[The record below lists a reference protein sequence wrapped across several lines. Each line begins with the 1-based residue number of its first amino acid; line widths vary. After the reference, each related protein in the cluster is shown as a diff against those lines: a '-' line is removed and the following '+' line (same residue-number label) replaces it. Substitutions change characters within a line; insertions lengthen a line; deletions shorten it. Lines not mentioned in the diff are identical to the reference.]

1 MRRFVLI
8 GQTASASGDFS
19 LEDLPSTSGR
29 LDVLLRAVRA
39 ALLVSHG
46 LRREVQ
52 VLLVLRGG
60 VTTSR
65 ILRIDGR
72 TVKFLRPD
80 ERSLATLVRKTLQ
93 ALPSP
98 SPSFVEVRP
107 GLELCTGDVAELLVD
122 AGSTPCFMLDETS
135 GDVRQ
140 QPMASDDA
148 WFFIGDHLGF
158 DVVTLALLER
168 HGCQRISV
176 GPVSLHSDDVVA
188 LVSNELD
195 RRFTHLDHERP

>member
-60 VTTSR
+60 VTASR

-72 TVKFLRPD
+72 TAKFLRPD
-80 ERSLATLVRKTLQ
+80 ERSLATLFKKTLQ
-93 ALPSP
+93 AQPTPS
-98 SPSFVEVRP
+98 SSFVEVRP
-107 GLELCTGDVAELLVD
+107 GLELCTGDVAEILAQ
-122 AGSTPCFMLDETS
+122 AGSTPCFMLDEA
-135 GDVRQ
+135 GVDVRQ
-140 QPMASDDA
+140 QAIASDDA

-168 HGCQRISV
+168 HGCQRVSV

-195 RRFTHLDHERP
+195 RRFTNLDRERS

>member
-8 GQTASASGDFS
+8 GKTASASGDYS

-39 ALLVSHG
+39 ALLISHG

-52 VLLVLRGG
+52 VYLVLRGG
-60 VTTSR
+60 VTAAR
-65 ILRIDGR
+65 ILRIDGQ
-72 TVKFLRPD
+72 TAKFLRPD
-80 ERSLATLVRKTLQ
+80 ERSLATLVKKTLQ
-93 ALPSP
+93 ALPTTSAK
-98 SPSFVEVRP
+98 FVEVRP
-107 GLELCTGDVAELLVD
+107 GLALCTGDVADVLSE
-122 AGSTPCFMLDETS
+122 AGSAPCFLLDETAN
-135 GDVRQ
+135 DFREQ
-140 QPMASDDA
+140 AIASDDA

-168 HGCQRISV
+168 HGCQRVSV

-195 RRFTHLDHERP
+195 RRFTNLDPERS

>member
-1 MRRFVLI
+1 VAVRRFVLI

-29 LDVLLRAVRA
+29 LDVLLRSVRA

-46 LRREVQ
+46 LRRD
-52 VLLVLRGG
+52 VLVYLVLRGG
-60 VTTSR
+60 VTAPR

-72 TVKFLRPD
+72 TAKFLRPD
-80 ERSLATLVRKTLQ
+80 ERSLATLVKKTLQ
-93 ALPSP
+93 ALPAP
-98 SPSFVEVRP
+98 GPSFVEVRP
-107 GLELCTGDVAELLVD
+107 GLELCTGDVAEILAE
-122 AGSTPCFMLDETS
+122 AGAAPCFVLDETG
-135 GDVRQ
+135 GDLRERASV
-140 QPMASDDA
+140 SDDA

-158 DVVTLALLER
+158 DVVSLALLER
-168 HGCQRISV
+168 HGCQRVSI

-195 RRFTHLDHERP
+195 RRTLR